1 MKKGLCIWLV
11 CCMAITSLAGCG
23 SKNPESINEK
33 RYDLDNFTILLDA
46 GEYAKAAAMYQNT
59 AIGNTQREIEIQN
72 ALADFAA
79 SVVKDYLEDRCDYD
93 AANTDLD
100 TVGRV
105 VEQTGMELP
114 ALADSEKQL
123 EEAKASKIAYDSG
136 CELMAGQ
143 DYAGAIVQF
152 QKVVQGDSHYADA
165 QEQIQTAAGFC
176 KSAALTQAEAYAAE
190 KDYDNALQT
199 IEQTLAI
206 LPDDSDLK
214 TKQATYSQNYITAAI
229 AQADKAL
236 VDPGK
241 DYEKAI
247 DLLRPAMQKF
257 PDDTSLQKKHEYYMG
272 FAPVSIFDMEPFTE
286 EHYGIEIESSVEDN
300 MGNVYECAFYDEN
313 PYSSAISS
321 TYDIGKQ
328 YNLLAGTIA
337 VGEHNFYD
345 HAGSVKIYGDGRL
358 LTEIKMEKASKP
370 SHFSVD
376 ITGVTDLKIEY
387 PGNGS
392 YSNNEIIVADVT
404 LQKTVK

>member
-59 AIGNTQREIEIQN
+59 AIGNMQRENEIQG

-79 SVVKDYLEDRCDYD
+79 SAIKDYLEDRCDYD

-313 PYSSAISS
+313 PYSSAKSS
-321 TYDIGKQ
+321 TYDIGKK

>member
-33 RYDLDNFTILLDA
+33 RYDLDNFTVLLDA

-165 QEQIQTAAGFC
+165 QEQIQTAADSC

-257 PDDTSLQKKHEYYMG
+257 PDDASLKEKYEYYMG
-272 FAPVSIFDMEPFTE
+272 FEPVSIFDMEPFTE
-286 EHYGIEIESSVEDN
+286 DKGINIKSSAKDN
-300 MGNVYECAFYDEN
+300 MGNIYEQAFSDYPREHD
-313 PYSSAISS
+313 SISQ
-321 TYDIGKQ
+321 TYDIGKK
-328 YNLLAGTIA
+328 YNQLTGIVSIA
-337 VGEHNFYD
+337 PGLGYD
-345 HAGSVKIYGDGRL
+345 HIVTVKFYGDGQL
-358 LTEIKMEKASKP
+358 LKEIKMGKAYKP
-370 SHFSVD
+370 NPFSID

-387 PGNGS
+387 PANGS
-392 YSNNEIIVADVT
+392 GLNNMLLVADVT

>member
-11 CCMAITSLAGCG
+11 CCMAIASLTGCG
-23 SKNPESINEK
+23 DKGPESINEK
-33 RYDLDNFTILLDA
+33 RYDLDNFTVLLDA

-93 AANTDLD
+93 AANTDLE

-114 ALADSEKQL
+114 ALADNEKQL

-165 QEQIQTAAGFC
+165 QEQIQTAADSC

-241 DYEKAI
+241 DYEKAL
-247 DLLRPAMQKF
+247 DLLRPVMQKF
-257 PDDTSLQKKHEYYMG
+257 PDDASLKEKYEYYMG
-272 FAPVSIFDMEPFTE
+272 FEPVSLFDLISYTSENSFSTDVTDSVGNI
-286 EHYGIEIESSVEDN
+286 HDRAITAGWAYGYDSSFDIKSSYNTLTGVVGVPEQSKGSSVCGE
-300 MGNVYECAFYDEN
+300 
-313 PYSSAISS
+313 IS
-321 TYDIGKQ
+321 
-328 YNLLAGTIA
+328 
-337 VGEHNFYD
+337 
-345 HAGSVKIYGDGRL
+345 IYGDEKL
-358 LTEIKMEKASKP
+358 LWQDKKINGNKKP
-370 SHFSVD
+370 YNINVD
-376 ITGVTDLKIEY
+376 ITGVKDLRIFVQGDLY
-387 PGNGS
+387 GLDS
-392 YSNNEIIVADVT
+392 VMVMFADVT